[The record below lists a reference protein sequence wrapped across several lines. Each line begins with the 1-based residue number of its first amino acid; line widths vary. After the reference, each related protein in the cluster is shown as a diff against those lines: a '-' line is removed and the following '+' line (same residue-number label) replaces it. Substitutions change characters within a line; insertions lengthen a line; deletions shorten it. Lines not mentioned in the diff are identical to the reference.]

1 MNGLVQEQRRGVAP
15 RPQLGV
21 LFGCRTR
28 VGMLWRDELES
39 YS

>member
-1 MNGLVQEQRRGVAP
+1 MQGLVQEQLRGAPP

-21 LFGCRTR
+21 LFGCRTTAEIP
-28 VGMLWRDELES
+28 WRNELES